1 MKNVKGYISQAGAN
15 PWGWYEIQVGVGQKK
30 FEKVS
35 FGVKAESYTLDGVEL
50 AKGLQFDGVVDET
63 AHNKFVSGKAYKLD
77 KPAAQAN
84 TNSKGGTQAKGGYN
98 QTGMAM
104 GGAVNRAAQMV
115 SSKIV
120 KAKDAGPVAL
130 AQYIWSEMCIEAV
143 DAGKVR
149 EARVALTGVDV
160 NDYDAMVAAYKAFK
174 TAIKAPVGQ
183 QEAPKQQAESAK
195 PTQEQ
200 KPVQSNTAAPELPEG
215 FLPEA
220 EQQEDLEDELPF

>member
-1 MKNVKGYISQAGAN
+1 MKDVKGYVAQAGAN
-15 PWGWYEIQVGVGQKK
+15 KYGYYEISVGLGNKK

-35 FGVKAESYTLDGVEL
+35 FGIKAESHTLDGVEI
-50 AKGLQFDGVVDET
+50 AKGLQFEGVVDET
-63 AHNKFVSGKAYKLD
+63 AHNKFVSGRVYKQEKSQTSAS
-77 KPAAQAN
+77 KPQ
-84 TNSKGGTQAKGGYN
+84 GQAKGGYN

-149 EARVALTGVDV
+149 EARVALTDVDV

-174 TAIKAPVGQ
+174 TAIKAPESQ
-183 QEAPKQQAESAK
+183 QEAPKQQAEAAK

-220 EQQEDLEDELPF
+220 EQQAGLEDDLPF